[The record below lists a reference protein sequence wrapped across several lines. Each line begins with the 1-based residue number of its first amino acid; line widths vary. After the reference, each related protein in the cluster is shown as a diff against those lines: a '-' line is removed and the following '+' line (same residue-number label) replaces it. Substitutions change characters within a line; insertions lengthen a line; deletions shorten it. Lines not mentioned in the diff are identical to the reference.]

1 MTKKKL
7 LDAHGR
13 ATVPLASRQMTPYE
27 SVTFSGH
34 APTRVCNASI
44 REPLKSLMREPA
56 RAGASDA
63 LALRSHG
70 ESC

>member
-27 SVTFSGH
+27 SVTF
-34 APTRVCNASI
+34 ADILPTRVCNASS

-56 RAGASDA
+56 RAGAMAASG
-63 LALRSHG
+63 LKSLG
-70 ESC
+70 LGC